1 MRATKAH
8 KEAQKFDDKLVA
20 LERFETALK
29 KEYERLDE
37 LESVHFKAR
46 DRRNKAEQLAKN
58 VRLAM
63 KEKWE
68 KEELKGTHSR
78 AVRTK
83 TLTKGTNNFSTN
95 NFSARRLY
103 RPDAFKMTHFNDI
116 IANAD
121 GAARPQG
128 EASLRRRRTTDL
140 VRQPPMRVTGSP
152 GTRPALP
159 LSNASRYSAPSS
171 RLREQKRLEDER
183 EELAEQAKR
192 DRAKEL
198 RRSGHCYQ
206 VRAGGAPQR

>member
-78 AVRTK
+78 GGTK
-83 TLTKGTNNFSTN
+83 TLT
-95 NFSARRLY
+95 RE
-103 RPDAFKMTHFNDI
+103 P
-116 IANAD
+116 
-121 GAARPQG
+121 
-128 EASLRRRRTTDL
+128 TT
-140 VRQPPMRVTGSP
+140 
-152 GTRPALP
+152 
-159 LSNASRYSAPSS
+159 SAPTTSAPGGCIARTPS
-171 RLREQKRLEDER
+171 R
-183 EELAEQAKR
+183 
-192 DRAKEL
+192 
-198 RRSGHCYQ
+198 
-206 VRAGGAPQR
+206 